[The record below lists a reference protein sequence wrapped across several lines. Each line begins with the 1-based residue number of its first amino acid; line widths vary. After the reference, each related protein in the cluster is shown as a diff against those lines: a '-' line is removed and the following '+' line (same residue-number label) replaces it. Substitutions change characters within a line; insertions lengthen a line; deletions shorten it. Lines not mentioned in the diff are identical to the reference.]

1 MKRSGFAGSWVLM
14 GKTRA
19 ALQRE
24 EVCKETVW
32 VEDAG
37 NGMPPSPEIKPLAA
51 GCEAAIGSDH
61 R

>member
-1 MKRSGFAGSWVLM
+1 M
-14 GKTRA
+14 GTTRA

-37 NGMPPSPEIKPLAA
+37 NGMLPSPEIKPLAA